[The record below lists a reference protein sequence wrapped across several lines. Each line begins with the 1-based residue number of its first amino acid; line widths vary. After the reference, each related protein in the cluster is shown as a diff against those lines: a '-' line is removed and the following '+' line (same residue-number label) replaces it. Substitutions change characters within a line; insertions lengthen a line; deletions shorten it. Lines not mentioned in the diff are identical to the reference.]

1 MDQALNQKIDA
12 YIAQNKEQLLKDIAA
27 LVAVNSVEGTPEEGA
42 PFGAGPRAALD
53 KTLELAAGMGF
64 ATRNCENYIGYA
76 ELAGKDPEKYLATI
90 CHVDVVPV
98 GNGWTADPLHH
109 AHSGRLAAGPRR
121 CRRQRPHG
129 GYPVCPEVPQ
139 GAGL

>member
-42 PFGAGPRAALD
+42 PYGAGPRAALD
-53 KTLELAAGMGF
+53 KTLELAAGMGL

-98 GNGWTADPLHH
+98 GNGWPTPSPCAFRTA
-109 AHSGRLAAGPRR
+109 GCWAAALPTTKAPWWLP
-121 CRRQRPHG
+121 CMP
-129 GYPVCPEVPQ
+129 
-139 GAGL
+139 

>member
-12 YIAQNKEQLLKDIAA
+12 YIAENKEQLLQDIAA
-27 LVAVNSVEGTPEEGA
+27 LVAIDSVEGTPEEGA

-76 ELAGKDPEKYLATI
+76 ELAGADPENIWLPSAMWTLCPWATAGRQI
-90 CHVDVVPV
+90 PLRCAFR
-98 GNGWTADPLHH
+98 TAGCWD
-109 AHSGRLAAGPRR
+109 AASRMIKAR
-121 CRRQRPHG
+121 
-129 GYPVCPEVPQ
+129 
-139 GAGL
+139 

>member
-12 YIAQNKEQLLKDIAA
+12 YIAENKEQLLQDIAA
-27 LVAVNSVEGTPEEGA
+27 LVAIDSMEGTPEEGA

-76 ELAGKDPEKYLATI
+76 ELAGADPENIWPPSAMWTLCPWATAGRQI
-90 CHVDVVPV
+90 PLRCAFR
-98 GNGWTADPLHH
+98 TA
-109 AHSGRLAAGPRR
+109 GCWAAVSRTIR
-121 CRRQRPHG
+121 AR
-129 GYPVCPEVPQ
+129 
-139 GAGL
+139 

>member
-42 PFGAGPRAALD
+42 PYGAGPRAALD
-53 KTLELAAGMGF
+53 KTLELAAGMGL

-98 GNGWTADPLHH
+98 ATA
-109 AHSGRLAAGPRR
+109 GRPTPSPCAFRTAGCWAAALPTTKAPWWLP
-121 CRRQRPHG
+121 CMP
-129 GYPVCPEVPQ
+129 
-139 GAGL
+139 

>member
-42 PFGAGPRAALD
+42 PYGAGPRAALD
-53 KTLELAAGMGF
+53 KTLELAAGMGL

-76 ELAGKDPEKYLATI
+76 ATAGRPTPSPCAFRTAGCWAAALPTI
-90 CHVDVVPV
+90 RAPWWLPCMP
-98 GNGWTADPLHH
+98 
-109 AHSGRLAAGPRR
+109 
-121 CRRQRPHG
+121 
-129 GYPVCPEVPQ
+129 
-139 GAGL
+139 

>member
-42 PFGAGPRAALD
+42 PYGAGPRAALD
-53 KTLELAAGMGF
+53 KTLELAAGMGL

-98 GNGWTADPLHH
+98 GNGWTAPSPC
-109 AHSGRLAAGPRR
+109 AFRTAGCWAAALPTTKAPWWLP
-121 CRRQRPHG
+121 CMP
-129 GYPVCPEVPQ
+129 
-139 GAGL
+139 

>member
-42 PFGAGPRAALD
+42 PYGAGPRAALD
-53 KTLELAAGMGF
+53 KTLELAAGMGL

-76 ELAGKDPEKYLATI
+76 ELAGKAQATRY
-90 CHVDVVPV
+90 
-98 GNGWTADPLHH
+98 GA
-109 AHSGRLAAGPRR
+109 SPRKTTSPSVS
-121 CRRQRPHG
+121 C
-129 GYPVCPEVPQ
+129 
-139 GAGL
+139 AN